1 MRKNVGQALLL
12 ISLVVMAAAL
22 NACSG
27 FSGNTGGT
35 APHPGEV
42 LVTQQDAVTLLNT
55 RTGGQIWQ
63 YRTQMDH
70 FMPLF
75 SGNMVYIVSETINVN
90 THIKGTLQA

>member
-1 MRKNVGQALLL
+1 MRKNVAQALLL

-42 LVTQQDAVTLLNT
+42 LVTQQDAVMLLNT

-63 YRTQMDH
+63 YRTRW
-70 FMPLF
+70 
-75 SGNMVYIVSETINVN
+75 TILCRFFQG
-90 THIKGTLQA
+90 IWSILSRKL